1 MNNYIVFGILLTLIK
16 HKKCSCG
23 FLAEK
28 FEVSKKTVYRY
39 INQLSASGVPIY
51 ASQGKNGGIEILPD
65 FDLESN
71 FFTTDEIARISTLLS
86 TCEISRID
94 KTTQSVIE
102 KINHTLN
109 RRMLKWGT
117 ENLCDQIIIDNL
129 PWGVSKLYNE
139 KILLLLD
146 ACNRNQII
154 SIDYVSRN
162 NEQSKRIINPYSL
175 ILKDGIWYLYAFC
188 KLKQDFRLFK
198 CSRIENIILL
208 HEEFNRLPRKIEE
221 KPWLNKTDKMGEE
234 IELCLEVKPPIL
246 PDIHD
251 WLNDFEICFKSN
263 ENVIIKSRAVNN
275 DGLISRLL
283 NFGANIKVISPN
295 SVAKKLVNVC
305 TTIANEYK
313 SLLTY
318 SSN

>member
-86 TCEISRID
+86 SCEISTID

-117 ENLCDQIIIDNL
+117 NNLCDQIIIDNL
-129 PWGVSKLYNE
+129 PWGVEKLYND

-146 ACNRNQII
+146 ACNRNQVL
-154 SIDYVSRN
+154 SINYVNRN
-162 NEQSKRIINPYSL
+162 NEQSKRIIFPYSL
-175 ILKDGIWYLYAFC
+175 ILKDGIWYLYAYC
-188 KLKQDFRLFK
+188 QLKQDFRLFK
-198 CSRIENIILL
+198 CSRIDNIELCNK
-208 HEEFNRLPRKIEE
+208 EFKRIPRKIEE
-221 KPWLNKTDKMGEE
+221 KPWLDKTDKMGEK
-234 IELCLEVKPPIL
+234 IELNLKIKPIIL

-251 WLNDFEICFKSN
+251 WLSDFEISYKSN
-263 ENVIIKSRAVNN
+263 ESIIIKSNVINN

-283 NFGANIKVISPN
+283 NFGANIKILSPK

-313 SLLTY
+313 NTLSC
-318 SSN
+318 

>member
-86 TCEISRID
+86 SCEISTID

-117 ENLCDQIIIDNL
+117 NNLCDQIIIDNL
-129 PWGVSKLYNE
+129 PWGVEKLYND

-146 ACNRNQII
+146 ACNRNQVI
-154 SIDYVSRN
+154 SINYVNRN
-162 NEQSKRIINPYSL
+162 NEQSKRIIFPYSL
-175 ILKDGIWYLYAFC
+175 ILKDGIWYLYAYC
-188 KLKQDFRLFK
+188 QLKQDFRLFK
-198 CSRIENIILL
+198 CSRINNILL
-208 HEEFNRLPRKIEE
+208 CNKEFKRIPRKIEE
-221 KPWLNKTDKMGEE
+221 KPWLDKTDKMGEK
-234 IELCLEVKPPIL
+234 IELNLKIKPIIL

-251 WLNDFEICFKSN
+251 WLSDFEISYKSN
-263 ENVIIKSRAVNN
+263 ESIIIKSNVINN

-283 NFGANIKVISPN
+283 NFGANIKILSPK

-313 SLLTY
+313 NTLSC
-318 SSN
+318 

>member
-86 TCEISRID
+86 SCEISTID

-117 ENLCDQIIIDNL
+117 NNLCDQIIIDNL
-129 PWGVSKLYNE
+129 PWGVEKLYND

-146 ACNRNQII
+146 ACNRNQVI
-154 SIDYVSRN
+154 SINYVNRN
-162 NEQSKRIINPYSL
+162 NEQSKRIIFPYSL
-175 ILKDGIWYLYAFC
+175 ILKDGIWYLYAYC
-188 KLKQDFRLFK
+188 QLKQDFRLFK
-198 CSRIENIILL
+198 CSRIDNIELCNK
-208 HEEFNRLPRKIEE
+208 EFKRIPRKIEE
-221 KPWLNKTDKMGEE
+221 KPWLDKTDKMGEK
-234 IELCLEVKPPIL
+234 IELNLKIKPIIL

-251 WLNDFEICFKSN
+251 WLSDFEISYKSN
-263 ENVIIKSRAVNN
+263 ESIIIKSNVINN

-283 NFGANIKVISPN
+283 NFGANIKILSPK

-313 SLLTY
+313 NTLSC
-318 SSN
+318 

>member
-86 TCEISRID
+86 SCEISTID

-117 ENLCDQIIIDNL
+117 NNLCDQIIIDNL
-129 PWGVSKLYNE
+129 PWGVEKLYND

-146 ACNRNQII
+146 TCNRNQVI
-154 SIDYVSRN
+154 SINYVNRN
-162 NEQSKRIINPYSL
+162 NEQSKRIIFPYSL
-175 ILKDGIWYLYAFC
+175 ILKDGIWYLYAYC
-188 KLKQDFRLFK
+188 QLKQDFRLFK
-198 CSRIENIILL
+198 CSRINNIELCNK
-208 HEEFNRLPRKIEE
+208 EFKRIPRKIEE
-221 KPWLNKTDKMGEE
+221 KPWLDKTDKMGEK
-234 IELCLEVKPPIL
+234 IELNLKIKPIIL

-251 WLNDFEICFKSN
+251 WLSDFEISYKSN
-263 ENVIIKSRAVNN
+263 ESIVIKSNVINN

-283 NFGANIKVISPN
+283 NFGANIKILSPK

-313 SLLTY
+313 NTLSC
-318 SSN
+318 